1 MIFFQMDGI
10 DRIKMAAFQQMKDRL
25 DALALDITAGVTKGE
40 YVEFITT
47 IADLFNSE
55 KQHAEL
61 IDGCRSMVEKIKQ
74 HTSKDRLNRLKQLIN
89 NAEKRPTF

>member
-1 MIFFQMDGI
+1 M
-10 DRIKMAAFQQMKDRL
+10 
-25 DALALDITAGVTKGE
+25 E
-40 YVEFITT
+40 NST